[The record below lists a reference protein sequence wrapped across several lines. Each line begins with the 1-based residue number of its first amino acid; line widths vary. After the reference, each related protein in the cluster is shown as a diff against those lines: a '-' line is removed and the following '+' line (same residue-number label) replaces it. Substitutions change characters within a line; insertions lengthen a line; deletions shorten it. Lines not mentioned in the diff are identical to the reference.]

1 MVGVNISAGSRVTLS
16 AAGRILLVVGLL
28 FGTTTAA
35 FAGAGAS
42 LGATSA
48 AAPSPAQGAGEAD
61 VTHLVVENVGQF
73 ASGARFLIK
82 QGDQRVWLADGA
94 LWLAVPDPLPADVK
108 APRVGARIEREV
120 GRPRQPAAA
129 ARAGTAIRFTFPG
142 ANPAP
147 AVEPYGRLATRV
159 SYLIG
164 NDPAL
169 WESDVPAWSGVR
181 YRDLY
186 PGVDLI
192 VGDTAAGAVPWRLEA
207 QAGADLSAVA
217 LRVEGAESVAV
228 DAIGLRLGIKGHEVG
243 VALPGWTVSGDTQ
256 VRGSIAIQQ
265 GEDDAFALAPS
276 SEPLAVRESAPS
288 AGEATLVDFYFAT
301 LGGSSI
307 DQGYAVAADI
317 AGNTYIT
324 GETLSTDLPFN
335 PGPYDPANNGTTEL
349 TEAFVAK
356 FNADGTTPPVYI
368 TYLGGSG
375 RDIGWGIAVHGD
387 LAFVTGETTSPD
399 FPGFNDPAA
408 NTDIF
413 VAAFNAAGTGVRYV
427 SQVGGTGVDIAYG
440 IAVDGLEA
448 YLVGSSTSAIA
459 GTSCIPNSNGD
470 LFVAKLNASGGPGYT
485 SCFNYPSIE
494 AGWAI
499 AVRKVANQTEAYVT
513 GETLPTP
520 PASPNRDL
528 IVVRFD
534 GNGTLAQGRFY
545 DASGDDWGSG
555 IAVDGFGNV
564 FVTGTTYSDP
574 LAAVPFPVTAGTA
587 GWGGGESDA
596 FVMWLRP
603 GDLVKNFATYLGGDG
618 NEESDGIAVD
628 TVQGLYVSGTT
639 SSATFPMTPGSYDE
653 ILGGAID
660 GFLARMHLQHATAP
674 DKVTYATYL
683 GGANDDWAEG
693 NAIDTAGHAFVTGG
707 SSATPD
713 WESTNAFVAKV
724 KAANAPPAPVVT
736 IARSGNSAGLTWLA
750 VGTGNKYHVLS
761 SAWPYFQAGDPSSK
775 QYADQTTTSFTDTN
789 ALVTAGS
796 TYYLVKTVATIAG
809 VGLEASENSN
819 RVGKFTYPLVKGN

>member
-1 MVGVNISAGSRVTLS
+1 MVGVSVSTGFRIAISTAVSL
-16 AAGRILLVVGLL
+16 LLVVGLL
-28 FGTTTAA
+28 FGTTAA
-35 FAGAGAS
+35 ASAGAGAS
-42 LGATSA
+42 LSETSA

-61 VTHLVVENVGQF
+61 VTHLVVENAGQF
-73 ASGARFLIK
+73 ASGARFLIR
-82 QGDQRVWLADGA
+82 QGDQRVWLADDA
-94 LWLAVPDPLPADVK
+94 LWLTVPDPLPAGVK
-108 APRVGARIEREV
+108 ASRIGARIERAV
-120 GRPRQPAAA
+120 GRPRQAAAA

-142 ANPAP
+142 ANPTP
-147 AVEPYGRLATRV
+147 AIEPYGPLATRV

-169 WESDVPAWSGVR
+169 WKSDVPAWSGVR

-192 VGDTAAGAVPWRLEA
+192 VGDNAAGAVPWRLEA
-207 QAGADLSAVA
+207 QPGADLSAVA
-217 LRVEGAESVAV
+217 LRVEGAESVAA
-228 DAIGLRLGIKGHEVG
+228 DAVGLRLGIKGHEVG
-243 VALPGWTVSGDTQ
+243 VALPGWTLSGDKQ
-256 VRGSIAIQQ
+256 VRGTIAIKQ
-265 GEDDAFALAPS
+265 GEGDAFALAPS
-276 SEPLAVRESAPS
+276 SGPQSVREAALSAD
-288 AGEATLVDFYFAT
+288 EAALVDFYFTT
-301 LGGSSI
+301 LGGTSV

-324 GETLSTDLPFN
+324 GETLSTNLPFN
-335 PGPYDPANNGTTEL
+335 PGPYDPVNNGTTEL

-375 RDIGWGIAVHGD
+375 LDIGWGIAVYGD

-399 FPGFNDPAA
+399 FPGFIAPAA

-413 VAAFNAAGTGVRYV
+413 VAAFNASGTDVRYV
-427 SQVGGTGVDIAYG
+427 SQVGGSGVDRAYG

-448 YLVGSSTSAIA
+448 YLVGSSTSSIA
-459 GTSCIPNSNGD
+459 GTSCIPNANGD
-470 LFVAKLNASGGPGYT
+470 LLVAKLNASGGPGYT
-485 SCFNYPSIE
+485 SCFNYAPIE
-494 AGWAI
+494 AGYAI

-513 GETLPTP
+513 GETLPTA

-534 GNGTLAQGRFY
+534 GNGALAQGRVF

-555 IAVDGFGNV
+555 VAVDGSGNV
-564 FVTGTTYSDP
+564 FVAGTTYSDP
-574 LAAVPFPVTAGTA
+574 LAAVPFPVTVNPAN
-587 GWGGGESDA
+587 WGGGESDA

-618 NEESDGIAVD
+618 DEESDGIAVD

-639 SSATFPMTPGSYDE
+639 SSASFPMTPGTNDGT
-653 ILGGAID
+653 LGGATD
-660 GFLARMHLQHATAP
+660 GFLARLHLQHATAP

-683 GGANDDWAEG
+683 GGAYDDWAEG

-707 SSATPD
+707 SSATAD

-724 KAANAPPAPVVT
+724 KAANAPPAPLVT
-736 IARSGNSAGLTWLA
+736 IARSGNNAALAWPA

-761 SAWPYFQAGDPSSK
+761 SAWPYFQAGDPSS
-775 QYADQTTTSFTDTN
+775 QQSADQVTTSFTDAN
-789 ALVTAGS
+789 VLVTAGS
-796 TYYLVKTVATIAG
+796 TYYLVKTVATVAG
-809 VGLEASENSN
+809 VGLEGSENSN
-819 RVGKFTYPLVKGN
+819 RVGVFTYALVPGN

>member
-1 MVGVNISAGSRVTLS
+1 MIGVNVFAKLRITLS
-16 AAGRILLVVGLL
+16 AAARILLVVGLL
-28 FGTTTAA
+28 FGTA
-35 FAGAGAS
+35 AGADAS
-42 LGATSA
+42 LSERSA

-94 LWLAVPDPLPADVK
+94 LWLTIPDPLPADAK

-120 GRPRQPAAA
+120 GRSRRPAAA

-142 ANPAP
+142 ANPTP
-147 AVEPYGRLATRV
+147 AVEPYGQLATRV

-169 WESDVPAWSGVR
+169 WKRDVPAWSGVR

-192 VGDTAAGAVPWRLEA
+192 VGEYAAGAVPWRLEA
-207 QAGADLSAVA
+207 QPGADLSAVA
-217 LRVEGAESVAV
+217 LRVEGAESVAA

-243 VALPGWTVSGDTQ
+243 VALPVWTLSGDTQ
-256 VRGSIAIQQ
+256 VHGSIAIQQ
-265 GEDDAFALAPS
+265 GEAGAFALAPS
-276 SEPLAVRESAPS
+276 SEPQAVREAALSAD
-288 AGEATLVDFYFAT
+288 EAALVEFYFTT
-301 LGGSSI
+301 LGGSSV

-317 AGNTYIT
+317 AGNTYVT
-324 GETLSTDLPFN
+324 GETLSTNLPFN
-335 PGPYDPANNGTTEL
+335 PGPYDPVNNGTTEL

-375 RDIGWGIAVHGD
+375 RDIGWGIAVYGD

-399 FPGFNDPAA
+399 FPGFTAPAA
-408 NTDIF
+408 NADIF
-413 VAAFNAAGTGVRYV
+413 VAAFNAAGTDVRYV
-427 SQVGGTGVDIAYG
+427 SQVGGPGVDIGYG
-440 IAVDGLEA
+440 ITVDGLEA
-448 YLVGSSTSAIA
+448 YLVGSSTSLIA
-459 GTSCIPNSNGD
+459 GTSCVPNANGD
-470 LFVAKLNASGGPGYT
+470 LLVAKLNAAGGPGYT
-485 SCFNYPSIE
+485 SCFNYPPVE
-494 AGWAI
+494 AGYAI

-513 GETLPTP
+513 GETLTVPTP
-520 PASPNRDL
+520 PALPNRDL
-528 IVVRFD
+528 IVLRFD
-534 GNGTLAQGRFY
+534 GNGVLAQGRVY

-555 IAVDGFGNV
+555 VAVDGFGNV
-564 FVTGTTYSDP
+564 FVAGTTYSDP
-574 LAAVPFPVTAGTA
+574 LADVPFPVTADTA
-587 GWGGGESDA
+587 GWGGGETDA

-603 GDLVKNFATYLGGDG
+603 GDLVKSFATYLGGDG
-618 NEESDGIAVD
+618 DEESDGIAVD

-639 SSATFPMTPGSYDE
+639 SSATFPMTPGTHDGT
-653 ILGGAID
+653 LGGATD
-660 GFLARMHLQHATAP
+660 GFLARLHLQHATAP

-683 GGANDDWAEG
+683 GGAYDDWAEG

-707 SSATPD
+707 SSATAD
-713 WESTNAFVAKV
+713 WESTQAFVAKV

-736 IARSGNSAGLTWLA
+736 IARSGNSAGLTWPA

-761 SAWPYFQAGDPSSK
+761 SAWPYFQAGDPSSS
-775 QYADQTTTSFTDTN
+775 QSADQMTTSFTATN
-789 ALVTAGS
+789 VLVSAGS
-796 TYYLVKTVATIAG
+796 TYYLVKTVATVAG
-809 VGLEASENSN
+809 VGLEGSENSN
-819 RVGKFTYPLVKGN
+819 RVGVFTYPLVKGN